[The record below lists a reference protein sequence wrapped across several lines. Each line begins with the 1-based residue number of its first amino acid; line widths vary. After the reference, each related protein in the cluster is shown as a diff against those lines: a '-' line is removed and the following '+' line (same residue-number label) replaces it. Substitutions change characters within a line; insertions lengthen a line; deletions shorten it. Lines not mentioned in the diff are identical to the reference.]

1 MSLPRILLSLLALS
15 SALAPCSSFAPRIA
29 PPRRT
34 SCPRDDVAIVARRA
48 SSRRGDDDVIDVDF
62 LERTGKFVISAFVAL
77 SLTFSSPHD
86 ATFLPTIEPANAAS
100 TLAPPLLP
108 SSPSAIS
115 ISSSVLISRG
125 GSTVSPPEDEVVIR
139 ELEAETREVKKEA
152 RIDEKKARI
161 EKSREAFF
169 EYEARMAEEQESRI
183 EAAEFRA
190 EAEYSYDKEQA
201 ELLRA
206 LEKKA
211 EGEMKM
217 ASTPKERAAKIREA
231 RVSFFRPTMGSLR
244 MGREGSVPMMSTTE
258 FSNRV
263 LVGAN
268 APLVIFVQLHSIYS
282 A

>member
-29 PPRRT
+29 PPRQT

-100 TLAPPLLP
+100 
-108 SSPSAIS
+108 IS
-115 ISSSVLISRG
+115 ISSFVLISRG